1 MKPLI
6 KLEEAA
12 MFGLAIFLF
21 YMQLDFAWWVFWAW
35 LLAPDLS
42 MIGYLINPKIGA
54 FSYNLVHHKA
64 TGIIIWCIGIYS
76 GNNELI
82 FAGILL
88 FGHSSMDR
96 IMDYGLKYKDAF
108 KHTHLGWLP

>member
-1 MKPLI
+1 MKTFI

-21 YMQLDFAWWVFWAW
+21 YMQLDFAWWIFWAW

-42 MIGYLINPKIGA
+42 MVGYVINTKIGA
-54 FSYNLVHHKA
+54 FSYNLIHHKA
-64 TGIIIWCIGIYS
+64 TGIIIWCIGICT
-76 GNNELI
+76 GNNELL

-96 IMDYGLKYKDAF
+96 IMGYGLKYNDAF